1 MALSEVGGQ
10 ATRCRRLENAKQSGH
25 LRPHM
30 AGIRCITGPR
40 DRGTSFT
47 SWRAMEVG
55 GRRYIRSVNLTGE
68 SGIGFLADVD

>member
-10 ATRCRRLENAKQSGH
+10 ATRCRRLENAKHSGH
-25 LRPHM
+25 LRPRM

-47 SWRAMEVG
+47 RAMEVG
-55 GRRYIRSVNLTGE
+55 GMYVRSFNLTGE

>member
-1 MALSEVGGQ
+1 MGLSEVGGQ
-10 ATRCRRLENAKQSGH
+10 TTRCRRLENAKQFGH

-40 DRGTSFT
+40 DRGTFF
-47 SWRAMEVG
+47 AMEVG
-55 GRRYIRSVNLTGE
+55 GMYVRSFNLTGE